1 MDNKFEITGKVKE
14 VLEPMTFASGFT
26 KREFIITTNDDFPQ
40 DIKFTCVKDKC
51 KILDTIFAGY
61 NVTVKFNIKGNEYK
75 GKYYV
80 DLQAWQIATEEEQVA
95 GFLSSSEPDEGVG
108 GDDDPMPF

>member
-1 MDNKFEITGKVKE
+1 MTNKFEITGKVKE
-14 VLEPMTFASGFT
+14 VLEPITFASGFS
-26 KREFIITTNDDFPQ
+26 KREFIITTHDDFPQ
-40 DIKFTCVKDKC
+40 DVKFTCVKEKC

-80 DLQAWQIATEEEQVA
+80 DLQAWQIATEEEQVNNFM
-95 GFLSSSEPDEGVG
+95 GSQDPDTGVG
-108 GDDDPMPF
+108 EEEDPMPF